1 MSRRRIRALL
11 LGSSAAAGVALA
23 FRLVV
28 RGPLDRMR
36 AELAVLQRRLE
47 DQRRHTADAVHALRA
62 PLAVMR
68 TDLDVGLRDP
78 ELPPAAREVLAS
90 AREEVDKVS
99 RMADNLLTLAAID
112 EGGMRLRL
120 EPVALTEAVEAAVE
134 PLRRIASAERLTIH
148 VGGEACYVHADRE
161 RLAQALG
168 NVIHNA
174 IKFSA
179 PGGEIRVTTWSEGQR
194 VGVTVTDSGP
204 GVRAGARARVFER
217 FYRDTSDGAST
228 ARGSG
233 LGLAICRE
241 IVAAHGGSVWLQSEP
256 GRGSAVSLALPGKCE
271 APR

>member
-1 MSRRRIRALL
+1 MAPRRIGALL
-11 LGSSAAAGVALA
+11 LGSSAVAGVALA
-23 FRLVV
+23 VRALV
-28 RGPLDRMR
+28 RRPLDRMR
-36 AELAVLQRRLE
+36 AEVAELEGRADEHRRS
-47 DQRRHTADAVHALRA
+47 TADAVHALRA
-62 PLAVMR
+62 PLAAMR
-68 TDLDVGLRDP
+68 TELDVGLRDP
-78 ELPPAAREVLAS
+78 ELAPAAREVLAS

-99 RMADNLLTLAAID
+99 RVADDLLTLAEID

-134 PLRRIASAERLTIH
+134 PLRRVASAKRLTIH
-148 VGGEACYVHADRE
+148 VGGEACHVRADSE

-179 PGGEIRVTTWSEGQR
+179 PGGEIEVTTWSDGQR
-194 VGVTVTDSGP
+194 VGVTVSDSGP

-217 FYRDTSDGAST
+217 FYRDTAGGASN

-241 IVAAHGGSVWLQSEP
+241 IVAAHGGSVWLESQP
-256 GRGSAVSLALPGKCE
+256 AGGSAFSLALPGKCE
-271 APR
+271 ALG